1 MPNAALSEARS
12 AALESSDPANAM
24 KPAPNKTRRG
34 WRADVRKRSNSAA
47 GVETS
52 DAGKARRDRRADVRS
67 GRPAKPMQTNA
78 PCKGEHA
85 RSWGVTHAA
94 SCAI

>member
-34 WRADVRKRSNSAA
+34 WRALGKMSRNNRLESDFESNDQADIRELVELRASLVS
-47 GVETS
+47 GVFI
-52 DAGKARRDRRADVRS
+52 GHR
-67 GRPAKPMQTNA
+67 
-78 PCKGEHA
+78 
-85 RSWGVTHAA
+85 
-94 SCAI
+94 